1 MPEPEMASG
10 TARFLWEGR
19 GGMFH
24 TSLTTLI
31 LIYVAG
37 ALATVVVAWIWAE
50 MRRSRQHRRAH
61 ENEFLCRICGE
72 RFEETSEVE
81 IIHCPRCHAAN
92 ERDSPG
98 VI

>member
-1 MPEPEMASG
+1 
-10 TARFLWEGR
+10 
-19 GGMFH
+19 MFH

-37 ALATVVVAWIWAE
+37 ALAAVIVAWIWAE
-50 MRRSRQHRRAH
+50 TRRSRQERRVH
-61 ENEFLCRICGE
+61 KNEFLCRICGE
-72 RFEETSEVE
+72 RFEEKSEAE
-81 IIHCPRCHAAN
+81 IIHCPRCNAAN

>member
-1 MPEPEMASG
+1 
-10 TARFLWEGR
+10 
-19 GGMFH
+19 MFH

-37 ALATVVVAWIWAE
+37 ALAAVLVAWVGAE
-50 MRRSRQHRRAH
+50 MRRAREQRRAR

-72 RFEETSEVE
+72 RFDEESKAE
-81 IIHCPRCHAAN
+81 IIHCPHCDAAN
-92 ERDSPG
+92 ERDSPS